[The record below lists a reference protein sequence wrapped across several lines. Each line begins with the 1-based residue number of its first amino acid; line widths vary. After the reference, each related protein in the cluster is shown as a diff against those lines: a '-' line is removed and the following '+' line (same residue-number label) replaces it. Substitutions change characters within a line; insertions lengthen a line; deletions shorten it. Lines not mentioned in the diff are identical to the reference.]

1 MGTSFLGL
9 PTIGSVTE
17 GRLSRP
23 CRGPRLVL
31 FLSLMAEKKGFEEF
45 EPIFQEI
52 KADWEQENAGDGG
65 DADRRPFLIYVH
77 ALDSSRLGIVATD
90 YHFHTWERV
99 VPVPELED
107 LRDDIG
113 IGGTW
118 SEFVDYLLSSLS
130 AGDVKLIMSGQPT
143 SGSGA
148 THAKLIALKS
158 KGLPRISFSLNRVIN
173 SSANDAMAD
182 LALSLLKACKK
193 KQNEVVRERDHSMRL
208 MGILSSERERNDSLQ
223 KQLDALSFLSKRKA
237 PKSKTSD
244 KPSIASDT
252 CNNYD
257 SILASEMQESSEI
270 PSTKDSHSVKI
281 SQRAAP
287 VSRRAKV
294 RGVSL
299 QDIGDIDDN

>member
-1 MGTSFLGL
+1 
-9 PTIGSVTE
+9 
-17 GRLSRP
+17 
-23 CRGPRLVL
+23 
-31 FLSLMAEKKGFEEF
+31 MAEKKGFEEF
-45 EPIFQEI
+45 EPIFREI
-52 KADWEQENAGDGG
+52 KANWEQGNAGDGG
-65 DADRRPFLIYVH
+65 AADRRPFLIYVH
-77 ALDSSRLGIVATD
+77 ALDSSRLDIVATD

-99 VPVPELED
+99 VTVPELED

-130 AGDVKLIMSGQPT
+130 VGDVKLIMSGQPT

-148 THAKLIALKS
+148 IHAKLIALKS

-182 LALSLLKACKK
+182 LALSLFKACKK
-193 KQNEVVRERDHSMRL
+193 KQNEVIREQDHSTWL
-208 MGILSSERERNDSLQ
+208 MGILSSEKERNDGLQ

-252 CNNYD
+252 CKNYD
-257 SILASEMQESSEI
+257 TMLASEMPQSSEI

>member
-1 MGTSFLGL
+1 
-9 PTIGSVTE
+9 
-17 GRLSRP
+17 
-23 CRGPRLVL
+23 
-31 FLSLMAEKKGFEEF
+31 MAEKKGFEGF
-45 EPIFQEI
+45 EPIFLET
-52 KADWEQENAGDGG
+52 KADWEQENAG
-65 DADRRPFLIYVH
+65 ADRRPFLIYVY
-77 ALDSSRLGIVATD
+77 ALDSSRLDIIATD

-99 VPVPELED
+99 VTVPELED

-118 SEFVDYLLSSLS
+118 SDFVEYLISSLS
-130 AGDVKLIMSGQPT
+130 VGDVKLIMSGQLT
-143 SGSGA
+143 SDSGA
-148 THAKLIALKS
+148 AHAKLIALKS

-173 SSANDAMAD
+173 SSANDVMAD
-182 LALSLLKACKK
+182 LALSLFKACKK
-193 KQNEVVRERDHSMRL
+193 KQNEVVKERDHSTRL

-252 CNNYD
+252 LNNYD
-257 SILASEMQESSEI
+257 TMLASEMQESSEM
-270 PSTKDSHSVKI
+270 PSVKDSQSVKI
-281 SQRAAP
+281 SRRAAP

-299 QDIGDIDDN
+299 QDTGDIDDH

>member
-143 SGSGA
+143 SGS
-148 THAKLIALKS
+148 
-158 KGLPRISFSLNRVIN
+158 
-173 SSANDAMAD
+173 
-182 LALSLLKACKK
+182 
-193 KQNEVVRERDHSMRL
+193 ERDHSMRL

>member
-143 SGSGA
+143 SGS
-148 THAKLIALKS
+148 
-158 KGLPRISFSLNRVIN
+158 
-173 SSANDAMAD
+173 D

-287 VSRRAKV
+287 VSRSLYRAKV